1 MSEHVAVNRQHWND
15 QAGQWVDA
23 GVRSW
28 AQSEPTWGSWGVPE
42 SELGMLPEDMS
53 GMDAIELGCGTA
65 YVSAWMARRG
75 ATVTGIDISERQ
87 LETARRLAS
96 EHDLALDLILGDAE
110 AVPFPDESF
119 DFAASEYGAALW
131 CDPYVWVPEA
141 HRVLRPGGAL
151 TFLTSSTLS
160 FVCSPVDGS
169 LPVTER
175 LERDYFGL
183 HRDDWSQA
191 VDDPGGIEF
200 NLPTSEWFKLFRA
213 TGFDV
218 VGFDEPRAPEPGPE
232 VRFFATAD
240 WAHRFPSEQVWKLR
254 KPRLR

>member
-1 MSEHVAVNRQHWND
+1 MSEHVAVNRRHWNH
-15 QAGQWVDA
+15 QAGRWVDA
-23 GVRSW
+23 GERSW

-42 SELGMLPEDMS
+42 SDLEMLPENMS

-65 YVSAWMARRG
+65 YVSAWMTRKG

-96 EHDLALDLILGDAE
+96 EHDLRMALILGDAE

-119 DFAASEYGAALW
+119 DFAISEYGAALW
-131 CDPYVWVPEA
+131 CDPYAWVPEA

-151 TFLTSSTLS
+151 ILLTSSTLS

-191 VDDPGGIEF
+191 VDEPGGVEF
-200 NLPTSEWFKLFRA
+200 NLPTSEWFKLFRT

-218 VGFDEPRAPEPGPE
+218 VGFDEPRAPTPGPE